1 MLYYIVK
8 LQCYNRFFT
17 DKRTRTALC
26 ICGVQATA
34 AITLLGVLATNAL
47 LVVQDAVQ
55 HHYHVHAGLVT
66 SAFSESSRVLTGS
79 SAALFIVCIL
89 ATHKRKTYNY
99 FQRCQRTMSQG
110 SLLNKRSAT
119 WRGAT
124 RRRGAR
130 RRKVTPRAWYHGRY
144 SGEPHGGEPHGGEV
158 HGGHG
163 EMPGGDVPG
172 GDVRGVR
179 AA

>member
-1 MLYYIVK
+1 MLYNIVK

-79 SAALFIVCIL
+79 SAALFIVCTL

-99 FQRCQRTMSQG
+99 CQRCQHQHKAAVTRGFTDFS
-110 SLLNKRSAT
+110 SALIACT
-119 WRGAT
+119 DT
-124 RRRGAR
+124 LSI
-130 RRKVTPRAWYHGRY
+130 KLPLSY
-144 SGEPHGGEPHGGEV
+144 SSRPSRVRLPEPPTALKLRNVSWTCTHSGP
-158 HGGHG
+158 
-163 EMPGGDVPG
+163 
-172 GDVRGVR
+172 
-179 AA
+179 